1 MYLRTSL
8 INLCET
14 LRDFEKLTLCP
25 CSCGHLLGV
34 YFSSG
39 GLLQSKLQS
48 KLTKTMGSGLT
59 ASMPTSLQKTIRIH
73 ETNDI
78 AKCKYLHAIYLNNYT
93 QVAKFYS

>member
-1 MYLRTSL
+1 MVPFYIKFSCLRFESL
-8 INLCET
+8 NTNIPNE
-14 LRDFEKLTLCP
+14 
-25 CSCGHLLGV
+25 
-34 YFSSG
+34 Y
-39 GLLQSKLQS
+39 
-48 KLTKTMGSGLT
+48 LTKTMGSGLT